1 MYISLSLNENSYSFG
16 PSINIFINGL
26 KDIPEGIRREKY
38 FIMDLKK
45 KAYIVKDLVDGILV
59 PSIKTMVKTVMQ
71 HTTQIL
77 FSIVIA

>member
-16 PSINIFINGL
+16 PSINVFINGL

-45 KAYIVKDLVDGILV
+45 KAYIVKDLIDGILV

>member
-1 MYISLSLNENSYSFG
+1 M
-16 PSINIFINGL
+16 NIFINGL
-26 KDIPEGIRREKY
+26 KDIPEGIGREKY
-38 FIMDLKK
+38 FIIDLKK
-45 KAYIVKDLVDGILV
+45 NAFIVKDLVDGIMV

>member
-26 KDIPEGIRREKY
+26 KDIPEGIRREQY

-45 KAYIVKDLVDGILV
+45 KAYIVKDLIDGILV

>member
-1 MYISLSLNENSYSFG
+1 M
-16 PSINIFINGL
+16 NIFINGL
-26 KDIPEGIRREKY
+26 KDIPEGIRRGKY

-45 KAYIVKDLVDGILV
+45 KAYIVKDLIDGILV
-59 PSIKTMVKTVMQ
+59 PSIKTMVKIVMQ

>member
-45 KAYIVKDLVDGILV
+45 KAYIVKDLIDGILV